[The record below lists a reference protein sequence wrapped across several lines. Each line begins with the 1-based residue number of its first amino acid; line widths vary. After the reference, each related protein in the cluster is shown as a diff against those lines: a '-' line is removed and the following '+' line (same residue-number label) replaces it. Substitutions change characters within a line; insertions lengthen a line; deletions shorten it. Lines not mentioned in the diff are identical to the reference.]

1 MLLCHLRIRV
11 LRSVLTGL
19 AVSVLLWA
27 WGCSNDTSD
36 PYDSPAFGILSMSPA
51 PASDLNT
58 IEFNGTVTA
67 VTDPDS
73 YLTGEISVG
82 DALFGQFVYD
92 ETAPDEHPKP
102 DIGRYRFRESP
113 CMVAVNAGQLL
124 FASDPASVNITI
136 KLLDDKKTSVL
147 KDQYE
152 VKSTSNRDAL
162 PGVGVVSID
171 ILLEDETATAL
182 SGDALANQRPDA
194 ATWLP
199 TRRLTITG
207 IDGWTVEANIDLI
220 NPSDPTGQR
229 RTAKKEIHESE

>member
-1 MLLCHLRIRV
+1 
-11 LRSVLTGL
+11 
-19 AVSVLLWA
+19 
-27 WGCSNDTSD
+27 
-36 PYDSPAFGILSMSPA
+36 MSPA
-51 PASDLNT
+51 PASDLIT

-67 VTDPDS
+67 VTDPSS

-82 DALFGQFVYD
+82 DPLFGQFVYD

-102 DIGRYRFRESP
+102 DVGRYRFRESP
-113 CMVAVNAGQLL
+113 CMVTVNAGRLF
-124 FASDPASVNITI
+124 FASDPATVDMTI
-136 KLLDDKKTSVL
+136 KLADNKNKKTP

-162 PGVGVVSID
+162 PGVGVASIE
-171 ILLEDETATAL
+171 ISLEDETATAL
-182 SGDALANQRPDA
+182 SSDALAGQRPDA

-220 NPSDPTGQR
+220 DSSDPTGQR
-229 RTAKKEIHESE
+229 RAAKDHFHQSD